1 MYTRSFCHKLVNV
14 IRYCSSNV
22 DTHTLVISG
31 DGDGAYS
38 LHPEKMITVTSC
50 SKWNPGRR
58 DGDLFLQIM
67 IHGLVR
73 LLTAK
78 ELWDADYNRD
88 LTPSTMKQNRDN
100 SDNSCPEEILLYP
113 HFWRIVS
120 FIFILVSAFCWYTQ
134 CRGCHVYFSF
144 LSSAQWRRVNVSMA
158 VTRLKEERVKR
169 W

>member
-38 LHPEKMITVTSC
+38 LHPEKMITVSSC

-78 ELWDADYNRD
+78 EL
-88 LTPSTMKQNRDN
+88 
-100 SDNSCPEEILLYP
+100 
-113 HFWRIVS
+113 
-120 FIFILVSAFCWYTQ
+120 
-134 CRGCHVYFSF
+134 
-144 LSSAQWRRVNVSMA
+144 
-158 VTRLKEERVKR
+158 
-169 W
+169 